1 MKKLYGVWAS
11 VVLTIASCGVV
22 GPDYQRPDGMAGGSF
37 AVATRGALSFAA
49 NDPWWDRLKDP
60 TLSKF
65 VQTAL
70 ANNVEMDIALARIK
84 ESRAALGAVGPASL
98 LSGNLT
104 ASATTQRRN
113 EVSSDTSQILAG
125 PSLQI
130 DLFGQ
135 RRRRAERQRA
145 LLEAATEDE
154 AALRLALQSEV
165 TQTYLTARFLQASAH
180 SRRAAVASKKRLLA
194 ILQERHQ
201 VGEATKFDLR
211 RAQAELVLEQAR
223 LPEIEGNFQ
232 ATAFALATLIAE
244 PADQTLKTLRRGGPQ
259 PRPQGNIDPGV
270 PSDLL
275 RNRPDVRASEARLM
289 AAFAEVGVEEAQLY
303 PSLTL
308 SGTVNGGT
316 IDGFSFGPT
325 FSLPLFNLPG
335 LKANVAAS
343 VARAEAAEASYR
355 QTVLEAVE
363 DVQSSMA
370 QTQALSQQLR
380 TLQKALSI
388 YNEAVELSRESFSL
402 NAITLVEVLDAEEDL
417 RDTAL
422 RLKDV
427 RRAYAAEWADLN
439 VAIGQGRDVRAK

>member
-11 VVLTIASCGVV
+11 VVLTVASCGVV

-165 TQTYLTARFLQASAH
+165 TQTYLTARFLQASAD